1 MSGAASTGV
10 GLGSTLQS
18 IKGMGS
24 MDCGPISQTRIECL
38 TRAYGP
44 GPRLDLVGGKVIYL
58 ALALAPT
65 RED

>member
-1 MSGAASTGV
+1 
-10 GLGSTLQS
+10 
-18 IKGMGS
+18 MGS